1 MTKED
6 TAKAVYK
13 ALHDLGYKAEI
24 LDEETVG
31 SAASGLRF
39 IVQSYDENIQ
49 FRCLLNIV
57 DGEEIDLL
65 KFANEF
71 NFETRFS
78 KIYMDDDK
86 DLIIEL
92 DCWINSDLD
101 ERNTFSQAV
110 DLWELSLSALKER
123 LRKYY
128 EQINN

>member
-49 FRCLLNIV
+49 FRCLLNSV